1 MVTVALVAVV
11 LDRVALS
18 PRSLALAVVV
28 VLALS
33 PAALLGP
40 SFQMSFAGAHALVAF
55 FEGPWTARLRR
66 RGERLSALTSI
77 ARYGLMVAVSS

>member
-1 MVTVALVAVV
+1 MMVTVALVAVV

-66 RGERLSALTSI
+66 RGERFSALTSI
-77 ARYGLMVAVSS
+77 VRHGLML